1 MNSKKDKACDD
12 AIYPFLNELV
22 NKFNKKCTS
31 DAQRDLNS
39 ITRVEFLQATAD
51 AQNVLK
57 TLDTVL
63 SDFDTIQLIISN
75 NVIND
80 SFECLYTLLFYNEN
94 ISFEHS
100 CFFRG

>member
-1 MNSKKDKACDD
+1 MNSKKVKSCDE
-12 AIYPFLNELV
+12 AIYPFLNELI

-39 ITRVEFLQATAD
+39 ITRVEFLQATTD

-57 TLDTVL
+57 TLDKVL

-75 NVIND
+75 NVIKRVHFIIF
-80 SFECLYTLLFYNEN
+80 S
-94 ISFEHS
+94 
-100 CFFRG
+100 

>member
-1 MNSKKDKACDD
+1 MNSKKVKSCDD
-12 AIYPFLNELV
+12 AIYPFLNELI

-39 ITRVEFLQATAD
+39 LTRVEFLQATAD

-75 NVIND
+75 NVINKCP
-80 SFECLYTLLFYNEN
+80 FP
-94 ISFEHS
+94 IKK
-100 CFFRG
+100 

>member
-1 MNSKKDKACDD
+1 MNSKKDKACDA
-12 AIYPFLNELV
+12 AIYPFLNELI

-75 NVIND
+75 NVIN
-80 SFECLYTLLFYNEN
+80 ECLYTLLFYNKN